1 MLDKYNQI
9 MKEQQD
15 ARIIEGVHKYNIP
28 AAGKTCYMP
37 HKLVV
42 REDRVATK
50 LRILTHIHLQN
61 CTENC

>member
-9 MKEQQD
+9 TKEQQD
-15 ARIIEGVHKYNIP
+15 ARIIEGAHKYNIP

-42 REDRVATK
+42 
-50 LRILTHIHLQN
+50 
-61 CTENC
+61 